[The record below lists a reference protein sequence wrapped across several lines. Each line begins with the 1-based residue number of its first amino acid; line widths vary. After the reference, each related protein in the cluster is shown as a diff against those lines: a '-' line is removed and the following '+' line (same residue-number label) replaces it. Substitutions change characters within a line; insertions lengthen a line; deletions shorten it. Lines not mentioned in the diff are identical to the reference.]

1 MYSVLLR
8 DHWGLPMERLGWE
21 VQLSVVMYHE
31 NVFGAWSF
39 GIVLKQC
46 SAAVPSEKIQCFFR

>member
-8 DHWGLPMERLGWE
+8 DHWGLLMERLGWE

-31 NVFGAWSF
+31 NVCLEPG
-39 GIVLKQC
+39 VLGLY
-46 SAAVPSEKIQCFFR
+46 